1 MKKKLLSISAL
12 LMLFLLFQ
20 SFKYS
25 EKKSGYYI
33 PKDYHN
39 NLMYRS
45 TGPAANGLG
54 DRTGSPIAGGG
65 TCTACHG
72 GGSYSPS
79 ITLNITD
86 NLGNPI
92 TNYVAGVEYNL
103 SFTITNSSGT
113 PAGYGM
119 QATALFANNT
129 AAGTFSTP
137 SSNAQI
143 IPVSGRSY
151 FEHNMRSTTST
162 FTSKWTAP
170 SAGNG
175 AVTFYFVGNAVNGTG
190 GTSGDTPTAATTRTL
205 NETLSTSDF
214 TFQNNIKLEQNPI
227 KDALKISLTE
237 RYQNIDL
244 EIFDISGKSIFN
256 KKYTDVS
263 LINEDVNLSTGVYFV
278 KLKNEDNSKATLKL
292 VKE

>member
-1 MKKKLLSISAL
+1 MKKKLLSISVVL
-12 LMLFLLFQ
+12 TLFLLFQ
-20 SFKYS
+20 SFKNN
-25 EKKSGYYI
+25 EKTSGYYI
-33 PKDYHN
+33 PENYHN

-54 DRTGSPIAGGG
+54 DRTGSPISSG
-65 TCTACHG
+65 TCAACHS

-103 SFTITNSSGT
+103 SFTVTNSSGT
-113 PAGYGM
+113 PGGYGM
-119 QATALFANNT
+119 QATALFANNS

-151 FEHNMRSTTST
+151 FEHNMISTTST

-190 GTSGDTPTAATTRTL
+190 GTGGDQPTSATTRTL
-205 NETLSTSDF
+205 NETLSASDF
-214 TFQNNIKLEQNPI
+214 AFQNNIKLEKNPI
-227 KDALKISLTE
+227 KDALKISLTK

-263 LINEDVNLSTGVYFV
+263 LINEEVNLSTGIYFV

>member
-1 MKKKLLSISAL
+1 MKKKLLSVTIVL
-12 LMLFLLFQ
+12 TLFLLFQ
-20 SFKYS
+20 SFKNN
-25 EKKSGYYI
+25 EKTSDYFI
-33 PKDYHN
+33 PKYHHGN
-39 NLMYRS
+39 IMLRS

-54 DRTGSPIAGGG
+54 DRTGSPISSG
-65 TCTACHG
+65 TCSACHSG
-72 GGSYSPS
+72 GAYSPS

-86 NLGNPI
+86 NLGNPVTSYI
-92 TNYVAGVEYNL
+92 PGAEYNL
-103 SFTITNSSGT
+103 TFTVNNSSGT
-113 PAGYGM
+113 PGGYGM
-119 QATALFANNT
+119 QATALLASNA

-151 FEHNMRSTTST
+151 FEHNIRSTSPT

-170 SAGNG
+170 VAGNG
-175 AVTFYFVGNAVNGTG
+175 PITFYFIGNSVNGTG
-190 GTSGDTPTAATTRTL
+190 GTGGDTPTAATTRTL

-214 TFQNNIKLEQNPI
+214 AFQNNIKLEQNPI

-256 KKYTDVS
+256 KKYNDVN
-263 LINEDVNLSTGVYFV
+263 LINEVVNLSTGVYFV

>member
-12 LMLFLLFQ
+12 LLLFLLFQ

-25 EKKSGYYI
+25 EKTSDYFI
-33 PKDYHN
+33 PEDYHGN
-39 NLMYRS
+39 IMLRS

-54 DRTGSPIAGGG
+54 DLTGSPVSGG
-65 TCTACHG
+65 TCTNCHS

-79 ITLNITD
+79 ITLSITD
-86 NLGNPI
+86 NLSNPV

-151 FEHNMRSTTST
+151 FEHNVRSTTST

-175 AVTFYFVGNAVNGTG
+175 AVTFYFVGNAVNGS

-214 TFQNNIKLEQNPI
+214 AFQNNIKLEQNPI

-256 KKYTDVS
+256 KKYIDVS
-263 LINEDVNLSTGVYFV
+263 LINEEVNLSTGVYFV

>member
-1 MKKKLLSISAL
+1 MKKKLLSISTVL
-12 LMLFLLFQ
+12 LLFLIFQ
-20 SFKYS
+20 SFKNNES
-25 EKKSGYYI
+25 TSDYYI
-33 PKDYHN
+33 PKDYHK
-39 NLMYRS
+39 NLMFRS
-45 TGPAANGLG
+45 TGPAFNGLG
-54 DRTGSPIAGGG
+54 DLTGSPVSGG
-65 TCTACHG
+65 TCTNCHG

-79 ITLNITD
+79 ISLIITD

-92 TNYVAGVEYNL
+92 TNYVPGVEYNL
-103 SFTITNSSGT
+103 SFSISNSSGT

-119 QATALFANNT
+119 QATALFTNNT

-143 IPVSGRSY
+143 IPVNGRSY
-151 FEHNMRSTTST
+151 FEHNIRSTTST

-175 AVTFYFVGNAVNGTG
+175 AVTFYFVGNAVNGS

-214 TFQNNIKLEQNPI
+214 AFQNKIKLEQNPI
-227 KDALKISLTE
+227 KDVLKVSFTE
-237 RYQNIDL
+237 QYQSIDL

-256 KKYTDVS
+256 KKYSNVNIIS
-263 LINEDVNLSTGVYFV
+263 EDVNLSTGVYFV
-278 KLKNEDNSKATLKL
+278 NLKNEDNSKASLKL

>member
-25 EKKSGYYI
+25 EKTSDYFI
-33 PKDYHN
+33 PKDYHGN
-39 NLMYRS
+39 IMLRS

-54 DRTGSPIAGGG
+54 DLTGSPVSGG
-65 TCTACHG
+65 TCTNCHA

-79 ITLNITD
+79 ITLNISD
-86 NLGNPI
+86 NLGNPV
-92 TNYVAGVEYNL
+92 TSYVPGVQYNL
-103 SFTITNSSGT
+103 TFTVNNSIGT
-113 PAGYGM
+113 PGGYGM
-119 QATALFANNT
+119 QATALLASNA

-151 FEHNMRSTTST
+151 FEHNIRSTSPT

-170 SAGNG
+170 AAGNG
-175 AVTFYFVGNAVNGTG
+175 PITFYFIGNAVNGTG
-190 GTSGDTPTAATTRTL
+190 GTGGDTPTAATTRTL

-214 TFQNNIKLEQNPI
+214 AFQNNIKLLENPI
-227 KDALKISLTE
+227 KDALNIRLAE

-256 KKYTDVS
+256 KKYNDVN
-263 LINEDVNLSTGVYFV
+263 LINEVVNLSTGVYFV

>member
-1 MKKKLLSISAL
+1 MKKKLLSITTVL
-12 LMLFLLFQ
+12 TLFLLFQ
-20 SFKYS
+20 SFKNSENTSEYYS
-25 EKKSGYYI
+25 AKN
-33 PKDYHN
+33 YHHN
-39 NLMYRS
+39 ILYRS
-45 TGPAANGLG
+45 SGAAANGFG
-54 DRTGSPIAGGG
+54 DLTGSPSSGG
-65 TCTACHG
+65 TCANCHG

-86 NLGNPI
+86 NSGNPI
-92 TNYVAGVEYNL
+92 TSYVAGVEYNL
-103 SFTITNSSGT
+103 SFSITNSSGT
-113 PAGYGM
+113 PGGYGM
-119 QATALFANNT
+119 QATALFSNNT

-143 IPVSGRSY
+143 TPVSGRSY
-151 FEHNMRSTTST
+151 FEHNIRSTTST

-190 GTSGDTPTAATTRTL
+190 GTNGDQPTAATTRTL

-214 TFQNNIKLEQNPI
+214 AFQNNIKLVQNPVKDII
-227 KDALKISLTE
+227 KINLTE
-237 RYQNIDL
+237 NYQNIDL

-256 KKYTDVS
+256 KKYTNVS
-263 LINEDVNLSTGVYFV
+263 VLNEEVNLSTGVYFV